1 MADSGTVGLLDY
13 LPHTFGKEVPGQ
25 LVVIE
30 GPDGS
35 GRSTHLRLLHEWLEW
50 RGFAVKTVG
59 LKKSELLGQD
69 LELMSQ
75 RNDLQ
80 PQTQLL
86 LYATDLHDQIE
97 NRMVPA
103 LQAGFVVL
111 ADRYILSLLC
121 RAQVRR
127 MSSDYLENLFSYA
140 PAPDLSLRLSIKPEA
155 AFDRLM
161 KKKPLL
167 GHTEFGGDLRLS
179 ANLHDSFLS
188 YQRRL
193 HKCYRSQGKRLGY
206 KKIAGKHSVP
216 RVNEKLRKAVAELLG
231 IDDIRYTPS
240 ESLRSSWTV

>member
-1 MADSGTVGLLDY
+1 MTDSGPVGLLDY
-13 LPHTFGKEVPGQ
+13 LPHTFGVEVPGQ

-35 GRSTHLRLLHEWLEW
+35 GRSTHVRLLHEWLEW
-50 RGFAVKTVG
+50 RGFAVKTLG
-59 LKKSELLGQD
+59 LKKSALLGEA
-69 LELMSQ
+69 LTLMSE

-86 LYATDLHDQIE
+86 LYATDLYDQIE
-97 NRMVPA
+97 NRMIPA

-121 RAQVRR
+121 RAQVRKI
-127 MSSDYLENLFSYA
+127 SSGYLENLFAYA
-140 PAPDLSLRLSIKPEA
+140 PVPNLSLRLSIKPEA
-155 AFDRLM
+155 CFDRLM

-193 HKCYRSQGKRLGY
+193 HKCYRSQGKKLDYR
-206 KKIAGKHSVP
+206 KIAAKHSVP

-240 ESLRSSWTV
+240 ESLRSTWTV